1 MKTKASNDSFI
12 INYKVKLPTKICYPP
27 LSGIQA
33 HSGGSVDLAIF
44 SLHLAG
50 VSSLLGAINF
60 ISTTLNMR
68 TNGMSLHKLPLFV
81 WAIFVT
87 AILLLLS
94 LPVLAGKFV
103 PALNLAVCWELSL
116 FNSYRDN
123 QQVTYESFNFLWNLN
138 DCAPELSISNIIP
151 ITPIFLSSYITGLIE
166 GDGTIIVPKRERS
179 ASAQGLGRGDKG
191 KLNYP
196 SVQIVFN
203 LKDFPLCQV
212 IQNLIG
218 HGTISKKKQ
227 SAAYILTINN
237 FEGLIALCNI
247 INGKMRGPKYHQL
260 VLLIS
265 YLNNKFPDI
274 NLQSL
279 GFSSIPLDKDSWLT
293 GFIEADGS
301 FQVRNSINTKIP
313 RISISFELVQS
324 RITHYGYSM
333 FDLMNQIAI
342 FLGVNLNNIRSER
355 KHPQYRVRTSSL
367 KTNLTL
373 REYLSKYPLRST
385 KYLDYK
391 DWAIVLNYFEQGTH
405 MENKEHIAKI
415 KSQMN
420 QRRTVYNWDHLQLT
434 KF

>member
-1 MKTKASNDSFI
+1 M
-12 INYKVKLPTKICYPP
+12 
-27 LSGIQA
+27 
-33 HSGGSVDLAIF
+33 
-44 SLHLAG
+44 
-50 VSSLLGAINF
+50 
-60 ISTTLNMR
+60 
-68 TNGMSLHKLPLFV
+68 KLPLFV

-94 LPVLAGKFV
+94 LPVLAGKNV
-103 PALNLAVCWELSL
+103 PALNLAVCWELSY
-116 FNSYRDN
+116 FNSYGEN

-166 GDGTIIVPKRERS
+166 GDGTIVVPKRERS
-179 ASAQGLGRGDKG
+179 DKG

-212 IQNLIG
+212 IQKLIG

-265 YLNNKFPDI
+265 YLNKKFPNI
-274 NLQSL
+274 CLQPL
-279 GFSSIPLDKDSWLT
+279 GFSITPLGKDSWLT

-301 FQVRNSINTKIP
+301 FQVRNSVNTKIVNTKIP
-313 RISISFELVQS
+313 RISLSFELVQS
-324 RITHYGYSM
+324 RVTHYGYNT
-333 FDLMNQIAI
+333 FDLMNQIAV
-342 FLGVNLNNIRSER
+342 FLGVNLNEIRLDR
-355 KHPQYRVRTSSL
+355 KYPQYRVRTSSL
-367 KTNLTL
+367 KTNITL
-373 REYLSKYPLRST
+373 REYLSNYPLKST

-391 DWAIVLNYFEQGTH
+391 DWTRVLDIFEQGIH
-405 MENKEHIAKI
+405 MENIEYIAVI

-420 QRRTVYNWDHLQLT
+420 QRRTVYNWDHLQFT
-434 KF
+434 T